1 MKKGLLIGL
10 VLGLAVAIASP
21 VWAID
26 WSATGFIR
34 VGTFWY
40 KNIRQ
45 MQGPPTPAQDDW
57 NDENSY
63 VNMRGRLKLTARASK
78 DLYGVFYFEWDANQW
93 GAGAGRNWIG
103 AWGADQVA
111 TEVKNLFIDFRVP
124 PELPIWI
131 RAGVQPCAI
140 RPLVFMYRDGA
151 GITARVKIDPI
162 KMMIRPMWFK
172 RWEGNTWL
180 ADDTD
185 VYAVD
190 MSLPVGPVK
199 VGGFFFWEEER
210 ESPTVADDGHLWW
223 LGANSDGKIGPV
235 KYSFDFVYSGGEWE
249 YGAAT
254 DVDYKGWMIRAVA
267 SYTWNKFTF
276 GLGGWYSSGDDVT
289 SNDEYEGYALPEGF
303 SEAPGIN
310 GDLVVLMGG
319 WNGTGTLPTYSAFVY
334 PVGAYGYLSQ
344 TGSQFG
350 GFWYLRGFANFQVTD
365 WLKLLFQVA
374 YIGDTTED
382 GDTFGSSVDAAGN
395 PEDNDDIGWEFDLG
409 ASIKIYKNLT
419 YNIAFG
425 YLIAGDALDQWTGVR
440 TINDEPD
447 DPWALVTVLA
457 YTF

>member
-1 MKKGLLIGL
+1 MKKCLVIGL
-10 VLGLAVAIASP
+10 VLGLAVALASP

-34 VGTFWY
+34 VGTFLY
-40 KNIRQ
+40 RNITQ
-45 MQGPPTPAQDDW
+45 MGPTGPPTPAADQWDDT
-57 NDENSY
+57 NSY
-63 VNMRGRLKLTARASK
+63 VNMRARLKLKAAASK
-78 DLYGVFYFEWDANQW
+78 DLYGVFHFEWDASQW
-93 GAGAGRNWIG
+93 GSGAGANWIG
-103 AWGADQVA
+103 AWGADQVG
-111 TEVKNLFIDFRVP
+111 TEVKNLYIDFKVP
-124 PELPIWI
+124 QAPVWL
-131 RAGVQPCAI
+131 RAGVQACAI
-140 RPLVFMYRDGA
+140 RPLVFMFREGP

-172 RWEGNTWL
+172 RWEGTTWR

-185 VYAVD
+185 IYAVD

-199 VGGFFFWEEER
+199 VGGFFLYENAR
-210 ESPTVADDGHLWW
+210 EFPLTADDGRLWW

-235 KYSFDFVYSGGEWE
+235 KYNFDFVYSGGEWE
-249 YGAAT
+249 YGAAP

-267 SYTWNKFTF
+267 SYTWNKFNF
-276 GLGGWYSSGDDVT
+276 GIGGWYSRGDDRT
-289 SNDEYEGYALPEGF
+289 SNDYEGYALPEGF
-303 SEAPGIN
+303 SETPAIN
-310 GDLVVLMGG
+310 SDILILTGG
-319 WNGTGTLPTYSAFVY
+319 WNGTGNLPTYSAFVY

-344 TGSQFG
+344 TACQFG

-382 GDTFGSSVDAAGN
+382 GDTFGRSVDAAGN
-395 PEDNDDIGWEFDLG
+395 PEDNDDIGFEFDVG

-425 YLIAGDALDQWTGVR
+425 YLVAGDALDQYTGVG
-440 TINDEPD
+440 TINDDPK